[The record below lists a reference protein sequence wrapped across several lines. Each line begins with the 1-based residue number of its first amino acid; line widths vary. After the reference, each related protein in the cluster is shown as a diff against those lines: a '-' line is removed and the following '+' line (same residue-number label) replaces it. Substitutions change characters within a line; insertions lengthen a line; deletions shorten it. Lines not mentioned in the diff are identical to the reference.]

1 MPRVSGNSYDDMSYR
16 VSGSG
21 GDGSGS
27 LSPFTFL
34 CIVLI
39 IAFFG
44 LIILYS
50 ASFQKA
56 IDNSLPHYYYFI
68 RQLVSAGCGL
78 AAGLLLSIVPMDY
91 IRKAYILF
99 VPVSIIVLAASLV
112 PGFSDSGYLVI
123 GGYRIVH
130 AGSLALFA
138 SIFLASG
145 YIPDSDALGGGRIRD
160 FILSTLGVIAMMV
173 LSLFSAGI
181 SWFVL
186 IGIIVISMLRAKKI
200 SYAAIAVSLAAMAAS
215 AAVFVSVFPELLVP
229 VSRSILP
236 VSDNG
241 LYDTSLIKAA
251 EAIRM
256 GGIAGIGLGRS
267 NLMAYPLDGQENQ
280 YIFASLVRELGVSG
294 SLFVI
299 IFYLLILLIG
309 LRTASR
315 GARKG
320 DEQSA
325 ALAIGLTMMIVLKAF
340 MNMMYV
346 TGILPL
352 PGILLPFFS
361 YSLSEEVM
369 NIIAAC
375 ILYRL
380 IYILGRRDNAKA

>member
-1 MPRVSGNSYDDMSYR
+1 MSYR

-34 CIVLI
+34 CVVLI

-229 VSRSILP
+229 VSSH
-236 VSDNG
+236 
-241 LYDTSLIKAA
+241 K
-251 EAIRM
+251 
-256 GGIAGIGLGRS
+256 
-267 NLMAYPLDGQENQ
+267 
-280 YIFASLVRELGVSG
+280 G
-294 SLFVI
+294 S
-299 IFYLLILLIG
+299 
-309 LRTASR
+309 
-315 GARKG
+315 
-320 DEQSA
+320 
-325 ALAIGLTMMIVLKAF
+325 
-340 MNMMYV
+340 
-346 TGILPL
+346 
-352 PGILLPFFS
+352 
-361 YSLSEEVM
+361 
-369 NIIAAC
+369 
-375 ILYRL
+375 
-380 IYILGRRDNAKA
+380 

>member
-1 MPRVSGNSYDDMSYR
+1 MPRISGNSYDDMSYR

-34 CIVLI
+34 CVVLI

-68 RQLVSAGCGL
+68 RQLVSAGCAL

-91 IRKAYILF
+91 IRRAYVLF
-99 VPVSIIVLAASLV
+99 VPVSIIISSVSLF
-112 PGFSDSGYLVI
+112 PGFSDSGYFAV
-123 GGYRIVH
+123 GGYRIIH
-130 AGSLALFA
+130 TGSFALFA
-138 SIFLASG
+138 SVFLASG

-160 FILSTLGVIAMMV
+160 FVLSTLGVMVMMV
-173 LSLFSAGI
+173 LSLFSAGL
-181 SWFVL
+181 SWYVI
-186 IGIIVISMLRAKKI
+186 IGFTVIAMLRAKRI
-200 SYAAIAVSLAAMAAS
+200 SYMAIAVSFAAMAA
-215 AAVFVSVFPELLVP
+215 AAVVFLSIFPELLAPAMASVM
-229 VSRSILP
+229 P
-236 VSDNG
+236 VSDG
-241 LYDTSLIKAA
+241 TLYSQSLLRAA
-251 EAIRM
+251 EAIKM
-256 GGIAGIGLGRS
+256 GGIAGIGLGMG
-267 NLMAYPLDGQENQ
+267 NTVAYPIDDQEGLF
-280 YIFASLVRELGVSG
+280 IFASLVRELGLSG
-294 SLFVI
+294 CLFII
-299 IFYLLILLIG
+299 IFFLLVLLIG

-325 ALAIGLTMMIVLKAF
+325 ALAIGLTLMIVLKAF
-340 MNMMYV
+340 MNMLYV

-361 YSLSEEVM
+361 YSLSEEAM
-369 NIIAAC
+369 NIIASC

>member
-1 MPRVSGNSYDDMSYR
+1 MQRISGNSYDDMSYR

-21 GDGSGS
+21 GNGSGS

-56 IDNSLPHYYYFI
+56 IDSSLPHYYYFI
-68 RQLVSAGCGL
+68 RQLVSAGCAL

-91 IRKAYILF
+91 LRKAYILF
-99 VPVSIIVLAASLV
+99 VPLSVIVLSISLV

-138 SIFLASG
+138 SVFLASG

-160 FILSTLGVIAMMV
+160 FVFSTLGVIVMMV
-173 LSLFSAGI
+173 LSLFSCGL
-181 SWFVL
+181 SWFMIIGLTVL
-186 IGIIVISMLRAKKI
+186 SMLRSKRIGYI
-200 SYAAIAVSLAAMAAS
+200 SIAVSIAAMAAS
-215 AAVFVSVFPELLVP
+215 AFVFVSVFPELLIP
-229 VSRSILP
+229 VSRSVLP
-236 VSDNG
+236 VSDSS
-241 LYDTSLIKAA
+241 LYNPSLLKAE

-256 GGIAGIGLGRS
+256 GGIAGIGLGQS
-267 NLMAYPLDGQENQ
+267 NLVAYPLDDQEGL
-280 YIFASLVRELGVSG
+280 YIFASLIRELGLSG
-294 SLFVI
+294 ALFVI
-299 IFYLLILLIG
+299 MFFLLILLIG

-325 ALAIGLTMMIVLKAF
+325 ALAIGLTMMIVLKAL

-361 YSLSEEVM
+361 YSLSEEAM

>member
-130 AGSLALFA
+130 PGSLALFA

-145 YIPDSDALGGGRIRD
+145 YITDSDALGGGRIRD

-267 NLMAYPLDGQENQ
+267 NLMAYPLDGQENL

-299 IFYLLILLIG
+299 IFFLLILLIG

>member
-1 MPRVSGNSYDDMSYR
+1 MSYR

-299 IFYLLILLIG
+299 IFFLLILLIG

-346 TGILPL
+346 TGMLPL

>member
-1 MPRVSGNSYDDMSYR
+1 MQRISGNSYDDMSYR

-21 GDGSGS
+21 GNGSGS

-56 IDNSLPHYYYFI
+56 IDSSLPHYYYFI
-68 RQLVSAGCGL
+68 RQLVSAGCAL

-91 IRKAYILF
+91 LRKAYILF
-99 VPVSIIVLAASLV
+99 VPLSVIVLSISLV

-138 SIFLASG
+138 SVFLASG

-160 FILSTLGVIAMMV
+160 FVFSTLGVIVMMV
-173 LSLFSAGI
+173 LSLFSCGL
-181 SWFVL
+181 SWFMIIGLTVL
-186 IGIIVISMLRAKKI
+186 SMLRSKRIGYI
-200 SYAAIAVSLAAMAAS
+200 SIAVSIAAMAAS
-215 AAVFVSVFPELLVP
+215 AFVFVSVFPELLIP
-229 VSRSILP
+229 VSRSVLP
-236 VSDNG
+236 VSDSS
-241 LYDTSLIKAA
+241 LYNPSLLKAE

-256 GGIAGIGLGRS
+256 GGIAGIGLGQS
-267 NLMAYPLDGQENQ
+267 NLVAYPLDDQEGL
-280 YIFASLVRELGVSG
+280 YIFASLIRELGLSG
-294 SLFVI
+294 ALFVI
-299 IFYLLILLIG
+299 MFFLLILLIG

-340 MNMMYV
+340 MNMLYV

-361 YSLSEEVM
+361 YSPSEEALSILSATV
-369 NIIAAC
+369 
-375 ILYRL
+375 LYRL
-380 IYILGRRDNAKA
+380 IFIMGRAHEKI

>member
-299 IFYLLILLIG
+299 IFFLLILLIG

-375 ILYRL
+375 FLYRL